1 MKALLQELIAEVKG
15 LKDGQAQLFAGQ
27 KQLFEGQDRLFE
39 GQKQLF
45 EGQDRLFEG
54 QKQLFEGQDRLF
66 EGQKQLFEG
75 HKQLVIGQKQLFDGQ
90 KQLFD
95 GQKSILSRLDRV
107 EGQLE
112 ENTAILRAL
121 EHRSQ
126 VQSAETE
133 GLKLATAS
141 KKALARIEANM
152 ATKDDVHAISEQQA
166 EHSKLLDGLSR
177 RSIIHETE
185 IHELKLVK

>member
-27 KQLFEGQDRLFE
+27 KQLFAGQDRLFA
-39 GQKQLF
+39 GQEQLF
-45 EGQDRLFEG
+45 A
-54 QKQLFEGQDRLF
+54 
-66 EGQKQLFEG
+66 
-75 HKQLVIGQKQLFDGQ
+75 GQKQLFDGQ
-90 KQLFD
+90 ALLFEGHKQLLEGQKQLFD
-95 GQKSILSRLDRV
+95 GHKQLVAGQKQLFNGQKSILTRLNRV

-126 VQSAETE
+126 VQGAETE

-141 KKALARIEANM
+141 KEALARIEANM

>member
-1 MKALLQELIAEVKG
+1 MKELLQELIVEVKG
-15 LKDGQAQLFAGQ
+15 LKDGQAQ
-27 KQLFEGQDRLFE
+27 LFE

-66 EGQKQLFEG
+66 EGQKQLFDG
-75 HKQLVIGQKQLFDGQ
+75 HKQLVVGQKQLFEGQ

-95 GQKSILSRLDRV
+95 GQKSILTRLDRV

-141 KKALARIEANM
+141 KEALARIEANM